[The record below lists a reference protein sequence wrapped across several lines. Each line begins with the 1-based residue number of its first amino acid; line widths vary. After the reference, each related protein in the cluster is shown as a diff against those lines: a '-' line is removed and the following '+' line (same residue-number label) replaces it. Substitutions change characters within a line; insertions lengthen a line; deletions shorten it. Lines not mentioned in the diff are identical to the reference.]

1 MQHIHLNIWQRHTA
15 LSLAWK
21 DHVIRSHGVA
31 ALGLTYI
38 PPSLLLMRRHAGGRH
53 WPVVLAT
60 SCALFCTDWLNRPG
74 AWPVFAFL
82 TGKSPLS
89 SNKAWYKVQRMLV
102 SSWCGV
108 ASSCGCSNSEQRG
121 EITILICY
129 YQCFGAVCV
138 EYCENTESRTVWAWE
153 VCKNPAHFAQHSKHL
168 SFLYIVFALAA
179 T

>member
-15 LSLAWK
+15 LSLTWK
-21 DHVIRSHGVA
+21 DHVIRSHGVV

-38 PPSLLLMRRHAGGRH
+38 PPSLLLMCRHAGGRH
-53 WPVVLAT
+53 WPVALAT

-74 AWPVFAFL
+74 AGPVFAFL

-108 ASSCGCSNSEQRG
+108 ASSCGCSKGGNHHFDLLLSMFWSRLCWVLWEHWVQNS
-121 EITILICY
+121 
-129 YQCFGAVCV
+129 
-138 EYCENTESRTVWAWE
+138 
-153 VCKNPAHFAQHSKHL
+153 L
-168 SFLYIVFALAA
+168 SLRSV
-179 T
+179 